1 MTGEII
7 FMAVAAIGAGA
18 ILWKNIRKKSKKSCC
33 E

>member
-7 FMAVAAIGAGA
+7 FMAVLVVIAGT
-18 ILWKNIRKKSKKSCC
+18 IIWRNIKKRSKKSCC